1 MARPNQTIFQRLKES
16 CDTEWQAYTGHEFIR
31 QLGQGTLPEA
41 CFRHYLIQ
49 DYLFLIHF
57 ARAYAL
63 AAYKA
68 DTLED
73 MRPAAA
79 SLSAT
84 VATEMKLHLTFC
96 EGWGL
101 SAADVEAAPE
111 ANATM
116 AYTRYVLE
124 RGMAGDLLDL
134 HTALTPCVL
143 GYAEIGRSLLKNPQT
158 QLEGNPY
165 RIWIEE
171 YGGDA
176 YQEHAQESH
185 DYLDGL
191 APKAPDRVEIPRP
204 RPNICPGQRDWKPSS
219 GRWVSH
225 WQPSPIA

>member
-1 MARPNQTIFQRLKES
+1 MTRSNQRFFERLKETCS
-16 CDTEWQAYTGHEFIR
+16 DKWQAYTNHEFVR
-31 QLGQGTLPEA
+31 QIGQGTLPET

-101 SAADVEAAPE
+101 TAADVEAAPE
-111 ANATM
+111 ATATI

-143 GYAEIGRSLLKNPQT
+143 GYAEIGRKLLKDPET
-158 QLEGNPY
+158 KLKDNPY
-165 RIWIEE
+165 RTWIEE
-171 YGGDA
+171 YGGEA
-176 YQEHAQESH
+176 YQDLARESQ

-191 APKAPDRVEIPRP
+191 AEKD
-204 RPNICPGQRDWKPSS
+204 G
-219 GRWVSH
+219 
-225 WQPSPIA
+225 

>member
-1 MARPNQTIFQRLKES
+1 MTMPGSNQSFFDRLKDS
-16 CDTEWQAYTGHEFIR
+16 CSAAWHDYTGHEFVR
-31 QLGQGTLPEA
+31 QLALGTLPES
-41 CFRHYLIQ
+41 CFRHYLVQ

-84 VATEMKLHLTFC
+84 VATEMKLHLTYC

-111 ANATM
+111 ATATI

-134 HTALTPCVL
+134 HTALIPCVL
-143 GYAEIGRSLLKNPQT
+143 GYAEIGRALVEDPATKLD
-158 QLEGNPY
+158 GNPY
-165 RIWIEE
+165 RRWIEE
-171 YGGDA
+171 YGGDS
-176 YQEHAQESH
+176 YQAHARESQ

-191 APKAPDRVEIPRP
+191 AQKRLTEARYEEVAQTFARATQLETQFWEM
-204 RPNICPGQRDWKPSS
+204 GLTM
-219 GRWVSH
+219 
-225 WQPSPIA
+225 AA

>member
-1 MARPNQTIFQRLKES
+1 MQQNEPSIFERLKQS
-16 CDTEWQAYTGHEFIR
+16 CRDEWQAYVGHEFVR
-31 QLGQGTLPEA
+31 QTAQGNLPEA

-84 VATEMKLHLTFC
+84 VATEMKLHLEYC
-96 EGWGL
+96 RGWGL
-101 SAADVEAAPE
+101 TAADVEAAPE
-111 ANATM
+111 ANATL

-134 HTALTPCVL
+134 HAALSPCVL
-143 GYAEIGRSLLKNPQT
+143 GYAEIGRTLLDDPET
-158 QLEGNPY
+158 RLEGNPY
-165 RIWIEE
+165 RRWIEE
-171 YGGDA
+171 YGGDE
-176 YQEHAQESH
+176 YQRLARESR
-185 DYLDGL
+185 DYLDQLAHKRLTESRYPQVAQTFAQATRLEAQFWQMGL
-191 APKAPDRVEIPRP
+191 TLEA
-204 RPNICPGQRDWKPSS
+204 
-219 GRWVSH
+219 
-225 WQPSPIA
+225 

>member
-1 MARPNQTIFQRLKES
+1 MTLSNQQFFERLKETYS
-16 CDTEWQAYTGHEFIR
+16 EKWQAYTNHEFVLQIGR
-31 QLGQGTLPEA
+31 GTLPEA

-101 SAADVEAAPE
+101 TAADVEAAPE
-111 ANATM
+111 ATATI

-143 GYAEIGRSLLKNPQT
+143 GYAEIGRKLLEDPETK
-158 QLEGNPY
+158 LDGNPY
-165 RIWIEE
+165 RTWIEE
-171 YGGDA
+171 YGGEA
-176 YQEHAQESH
+176 YQDLARESQN
-185 DYLDGL
+185 YLDGL
-191 APKAPDRVEIPRP
+191 AEKRLTETRYPEVAKTFARATQLETQFWEMGLTLAD
-204 RPNICPGQRDWKPSS
+204 
-219 GRWVSH
+219 
-225 WQPSPIA
+225 

>member
-1 MARPNQTIFQRLKES
+1 MGLGHDDVRQNEFPVFERLKQS
-16 CDTEWQAYTGHEFIR
+16 CRDDWQAYVRHDFVH
-31 QLGQGTLPEA
+31 QLARGTLPEE

-79 SLSAT
+79 SLWAT
-84 VATEMKLHLTFC
+84 VATEMKLHLEYC
-96 EGWGL
+96 RGWGL

-111 ANATM
+111 ANATL

-134 HTALTPCVL
+134 HVALSPCVL
-143 GYAEIGRSLLKNPQT
+143 GYAEIGRTLLDDPDT
-158 QLEGNPY
+158 CLEGTPTAAGSRNTAAMNTSVW
-165 RIWIEE
+165 R
-171 YGGDA
+171 A
-176 YQEHAQESH
+176 NHAAIST
-185 DYLDGL
+185 GWR
-191 APKAPDRVEIPRP
+191 AT
-204 RPNICPGQRDWKPSS
+204 G
-219 GRWVSH
+219 
-225 WQPSPIA
+225 

>member
-1 MARPNQTIFQRLKES
+1 MTRPNQSIFERLKDS
-16 CDTEWQAYTGHEFIR
+16 CDTEWQAYIGHEFIR
-31 QLGQGTLPEA
+31 QLGRGTLPEA

-84 VATEMKLHLTFC
+84 VATEMKLHLTYC

-101 SAADVEAAPE
+101 NAAEVEAAPE
-111 ANATM
+111 ANATI

-124 RGMAGDLLDL
+124 RGMAGDILDL

-143 GYAEIGRSLLKNPQT
+143 GYAEIGRALMEDPKTKIN
-158 QLEGNPY
+158 GNPY
-165 RIWIEE
+165 GMWIET
-171 YGGDA
+171 YADDD
-176 YQEHAQESH
+176 YQQLAQESY

-191 APKAPDRVEIPRP
+191 AQKRLTEARYPDLVRTFASATKLETQFWEM
-204 RPNICPGQRDWKPSS
+204 GLTLS
-219 GRWVSH
+219 
-225 WQPSPIA
+225 A

>member
-1 MARPNQTIFQRLKES
+1 MTRSNQSIFDRLKES
-16 CDTEWQAYTGHEFIR
+16 CGDEWRAYTDHEFIR

-111 ANATM
+111 ANATI

-124 RGMAGDLLDL
+124 RGLAGDLLDL

-143 GYAEIGRSLLKNPQT
+143 GYAEIGRSLLADPQT
-158 QLEGNPY
+158 RLEGNPY
-165 RIWIEE
+165 RIWIEG
-171 YGGDA
+171 YGSA
-176 YQEHAQESH
+176 SYQELAQDSH

-191 APKAPDRVEIPRP
+191 AQKRLTEARYPDLAQTFARATRLETQFWEMGLTLAP
-204 RPNICPGQRDWKPSS
+204 
-219 GRWVSH
+219 
-225 WQPSPIA
+225 